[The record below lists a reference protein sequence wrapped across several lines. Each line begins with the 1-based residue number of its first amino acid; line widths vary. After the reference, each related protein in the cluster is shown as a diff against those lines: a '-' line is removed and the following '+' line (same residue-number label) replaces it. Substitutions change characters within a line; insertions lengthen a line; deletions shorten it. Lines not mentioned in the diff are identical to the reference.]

1 MERIIYTIHQNNKL
15 FTVSSIANPI
25 IFSSFDKQ
33 KISNVIEVLKTHK
46 KNTNRWLNS
55 TRMVT
60 NNAIYLTENEK
71 IFNSNE
77 IEIAFFDLNNQED
90 LICIAN
96 IYHVHNTKIFL
107 VKDVVYDAE
116 TPLLSVQ
123 GIIVEDVPIQLD
135 TSNID
140 INLRL
145 YFEEIIKKE

>member
-71 IFNSNE
+71 IFNS
-77 IEIAFFDLNNQED
+77 
-90 LICIAN
+90 
-96 IYHVHNTKIFL
+96 
-107 VKDVVYDAE
+107 
-116 TPLLSVQ
+116 
-123 GIIVEDVPIQLD
+123 
-135 TSNID
+135 
-140 INLRL
+140 
-145 YFEEIIKKE
+145 